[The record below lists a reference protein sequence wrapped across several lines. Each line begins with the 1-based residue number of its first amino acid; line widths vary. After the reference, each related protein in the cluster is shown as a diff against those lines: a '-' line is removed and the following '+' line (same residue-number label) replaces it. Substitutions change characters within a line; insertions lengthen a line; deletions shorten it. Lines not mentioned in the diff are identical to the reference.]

1 MKQQS
6 PCHPS
11 SSPEGYRAGRGWGG
25 GLPGEVRRHPP
36 PCPSKDGSAGAFQQ
50 FLPSVPPLPLFPT
63 LFPPPPPPG
72 RIQGKK
78 LIGHSQE
85 REPKTPLSGDAAS
98 EQCPRTPAG
107 AWSGVRAAAPR
118 IGRNPLSSSI
128 QIPLEP
134 LFAILLRPP
143 STLDPGRKTIYNLC
157 FSDHPSPPPFLRTHS
172 FAPRTQ
178 RPWVTPKREA
188 PQLFKEQRGKEGA
201 NALDLPPTSPLP
213 HTPSTQPGPDPS
225 PGSSSVAAAPSR
237 AGGVGGWEGW
247 RAPGP
252 LPRHT
257 ISGRTAWSERARGSQ
272 APARA
277 DQLSEG

>member
-11 SSPEGYRAGRGWGG
+11 SSPEGHRAGRGWGG
-25 GLPGEVRRHPP
+25 RLPGEVRRHPP

-98 EQCPRTPAG
+98 EQCPRTLAG
-107 AWSGVRAAAPR
+107 AWSGVGAAAPR

-134 LFAILLRPP
+134 LFAILLKPP
-143 STLDPGRKTIYNLC
+143 STPDPGRKTIYNLC
-157 FSDHPSPPPFLRTHS
+157 FSDPSFPASLSSHTFIRTKDTETVGHPETGSAPALQRAAREGGGERLGSSPDLSPPTHTLHPAWPRPEPGELLGRRCPISGWRNRGRGGVESSRSPSPAHDLR
-172 FAPRTQ
+172 
-178 RPWVTPKREA
+178 
-188 PQLFKEQRGKEGA
+188 A
-201 NALDLPPTSPLP
+201 NCL
-213 HTPSTQPGPDPS
+213 
-225 PGSSSVAAAPSR
+225 
-237 AGGVGGWEGW
+237 E
-247 RAPGP
+247 
-252 LPRHT
+252 
-257 ISGRTAWSERARGSQ
+257 
-272 APARA
+272 
-277 DQLSEG
+277 